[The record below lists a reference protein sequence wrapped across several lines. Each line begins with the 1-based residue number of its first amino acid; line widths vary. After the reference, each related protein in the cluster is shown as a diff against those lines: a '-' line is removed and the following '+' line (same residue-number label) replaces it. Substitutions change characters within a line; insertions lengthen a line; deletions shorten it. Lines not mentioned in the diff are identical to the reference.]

1 MSIKAGKVVTN
12 LDRTTHVLL
21 WARGLQKHPTV
32 EKIQRRWLVSRATGY
47 RWLPKL
53 IDAREIWAMQQ
64 RRPMSRQPYESTAD
78 ALPLEGL
85 LQ

>member
-12 LDRTTHVLL
+12 LDRTTQVL
-21 WARGLQKHPTV
+21 
-32 EKIQRRWLVSRATGY
+32 
-47 RWLPKL
+47 KL
-53 IDAREIWAMQQ
+53 IDARELWAMQQ

-85 LQ
+85 IQ